1 MKDAASRSQ
10 LLEDFRSNR
19 IPNLQLRDLA
29 NHVVEFSHDQHG
41 SRYMLYLIQVFI
53 VLINFLETLRPDFS
67 SVELQLTDQ
76 ISLCISPTSF
86 IVLLAG

>member
-1 MKDAASRSQ
+1 MKDTASRSQ

-41 SRYMLYLIQVFI
+41 SRLDCFCELLNISDTVII
-53 VLINFLETLRPDFS
+53 VETL
-67 SVELQLTDQ
+67 
-76 ISLCISPTSF
+76 
-86 IVLLAG
+86 